1 MDVNVI
7 KSCVSSGNSINA
19 YVVGPHN
26 LVSEAICFFINSKLG
41 YACNSVPFDEF
52 QAALGDREDK
62 PLLVLVDY
70 ETLDGLGH
78 SAADLE
84 RMMGQVA
91 KGSVILYNFQPK
103 ANIRQ
108 WIAAGVVG
116 FLLKN
121 DSGQTMVNAIKL
133 VMGGQIW
140 IPRQAMI
147 LEEDDFS
154 ISPNAS
160 RRQAYRLTK
169 REREILA
176 IVAAG
181 STNSEVA
188 DKLYISPHTVKVH
201 IQNIFKKIGVP
212 NRVKATIWAHNNL
225 DSSC

>member
-1 MDVNVI
+1 MDVSAS
-7 KSCVSSGNSINA
+7 KSCVSGVNSVTA
-19 YVVGPHN
+19 YVVGPQN
-26 LVSEAICFFINSKLG
+26 MVSEAICFFINSKLG
-41 YACNSVPFDEF
+41 YVCNSIPWDELQSVPSSRD
-52 QAALGDREDK
+52 DK
-62 PLLVLVDY
+62 SLLILVDY
-70 ETLDGLGH
+70 ETLDGLGN
-78 SAADLE
+78 SASDLE
-84 RMMGQVA
+84 RMIGQMG
-91 KGSVILYNFQPK
+91 KKSIILYNFQPK

-121 DSGQTMVNAIKL
+121 DSAQTMVNAIKL
-133 VMGGQIW
+133 VMCGQIW

-147 LEEDDFS
+147 LDEDEFS
-154 ISPNAS
+154 ISSNAS